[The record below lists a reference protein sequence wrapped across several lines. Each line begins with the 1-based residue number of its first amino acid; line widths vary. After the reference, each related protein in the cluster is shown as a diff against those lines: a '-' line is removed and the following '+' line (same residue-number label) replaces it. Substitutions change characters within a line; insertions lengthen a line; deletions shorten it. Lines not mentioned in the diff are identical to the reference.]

1 MNFLKIRC
9 LISLEG
15 VISLL
20 PMIIYKRIT
29 YLYGFYKIK
38 TKSPKTWSQDKQEE
52 NITVQINFLLGF
64 LVSFI
69 LL

>member
-1 MNFLKIRC
+1 MNFFKNPLPYIPGRSNK
-9 LISLEG
+9 
-15 VISLL
+15 LL
-20 PMIIYKRIT
+20 SMIIYKRIT

-64 LVSFI
+64 LVSSI
-69 LL
+69 LH